1 MGIEIQSWQ
10 TYTVYRGANSGLQW
24 LFALLA
30 FVFGIYRYASEL
42 GDVWVFLDLK

>member
-10 TYTVYRGANSGLQW
+10 TYIVYRGVKSGLQW